1 MAADEVKGVLV
12 AYKTVMEASWPN
24 LHPAMK
30 ARAAL
35 WPAAS
40 EPSLQSELREYV
52 REASLPTCRVR
63 VFWKIGPQFP
73 FTGCNTHFATDAGF
87 ANVADLIGLNDFHEK
102 MPWAAQAAKFRKD
115 DKEVFDSG
123 VAKLDILERQDS
135 AAGTVWV
142 LVGKAPIRNGSGV
155 VIGILGMYELLEE
168 AVATKMYLERTRRQA

>member
-1 MAADEVKGVLV
+1 MSADEVKGVLV
-12 AYKTVMEASWPN
+12 AYKTVMEASWPS

-30 ARAAL
+30 ARSAQ

-40 EPSLQSELREYV
+40 EIALQSELREYL
-52 REASLPTCRVR
+52 REASQPTCRVR
-63 VFWKIGPQFP
+63 VFWKIGPQFSYA
-73 FTGCNTHFATDAGF
+73 GGNAHYATDAGF

-102 MPWAAQAAKFRKD
+102 MPWQAQAAKFRKD

-142 LVGKAPIRNGSGV
+142 RVGKAPIPTVAGV
-155 VIGILGMYELLEE
+155 LIGILGMYEQLDE
-168 AVATKMYLERTRRQA
+168 AVATKMYLERVRRQS